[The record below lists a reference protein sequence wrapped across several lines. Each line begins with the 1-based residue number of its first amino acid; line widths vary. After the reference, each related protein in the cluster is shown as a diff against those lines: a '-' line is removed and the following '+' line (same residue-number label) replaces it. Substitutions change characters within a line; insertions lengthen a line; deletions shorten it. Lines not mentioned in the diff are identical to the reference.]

1 MKNLPFSSLLSV
13 VCLMVNIA
21 ISSCN
26 RSDRFHNDSSDGFI
40 ALKYRDQTPLAEIV
54 NPANYFEGKREFVLL
69 QQTEVHVYGVGE
81 ISFDLEDSEKR
92 YYLENDGFELY
103 LRQPGPKDVTPE
115 RLWINHGTKSFG
127 ANGQIKCKWTKLKND
142 KYIAHLII
150 PLTELTFGLDQP
162 RDSLGFNIAV
172 ADNDDGLIQKA
183 KLSWKGSKE
192 ENLHLNFGWLSL
204 KKTQIHR
211 LGTYNRSKNFTDT
224 IPDSIWHLVPDNKI
238 ENLVYGFVKDKFDL
252 SASYKYLCDGEA
264 LYLRVEVLDSRQK
277 TIAKSKIKER
287 RIFVDYGWIENAGR
301 DTIWEMHAKSSLHAG
316 GGLKNQKV
324 DTVLQLRPGKY
335 FLYYQ
340 SDESHAPGSWTEPP
354 PLTSFYGISL
364 YKN

>member
-1 MKNLPFSSLLSV
+1 MKNLPILLLFSV
-13 VCLMVNIA
+13 VCLMTIVTT
-21 ISSCN
+21 SSCN
-26 RSDRFHNDSSDGFI
+26 RSEPFYNGSTEEFI
-40 ALKYRDQTPLAEIV
+40 ASKYKDQTPLAEIISLT
-54 NPANYFEGKREFVLL
+54 NYFEEKREFVLSH
-69 QQTEVHVYGVGE
+69 QTKVHVYGVGE
-81 ISFDLEDSEKR
+81 ISFDLKDSEKR

-103 LRQPGPKDVTPE
+103 LSQPGMEDAIPK

-127 ANGQIKCKWTKLKND
+127 TNGQIKCKWTKFKNY
-142 KYIAHLII
+142 KYIAHLKI
-150 PLTELTFGLDQP
+150 PLTELPHAFDHT

-192 ENLHLNFGWLSL
+192 EDLHLNLGCLSL
-204 KKTQIHR
+204 KNSQILR
-211 LGTYNRSKNFTDT
+211 LGAHDHSIKIIDT
-224 IPDSIWHLVPDNKI
+224 IPDSIWNFVPDNKI

-277 TIAKSKIKER
+277 TITKSKIRER
-287 RIFVDYGWIENAGR
+287 QIFVDYGWIENTAG
-301 DTIWEMHAKSSLHAG
+301 DTLWEMHAKHSLHAG

-324 DTVLQLRPGKY
+324 DTVLLLKPGKY
-335 FLYYQ
+335 FLHYQ
-340 SDESHAPGSWTEPP
+340 SDESHAPGNWTEPP